1 MKIVQKFAVKT
12 KWTSKRTISVTNIE
26 GNKTPHPLAKKT
38 SFFQNVRLIV
48 DHCEASDVT
57 EDINMSYED
66 RSACEAAEEVPGE
79 QFILNVVTPLQL
91 GGRAKQVNYPAG
103 LTPSGFNG
111 CIRNLRHNTQVRRL
125 LFLPSANESQLVQI
139 ISLLLIWNLFICD
152 LFVFRSMICI
162 SEMLENSPRLERKTG
177 AHVPRMR
184 AQTVPSTARVTAI

>member
-1 MKIVQKFAVKT
+1 M
-12 KWTSKRTISVTNIE
+12 
-26 GNKTPHPLAKKT
+26 L

-66 RSACEAAEEVPGE
+66 RSACEAAEEVTGE

-111 CIRNLRHNTQVRRL
+111 CIRNLRHNGQVRRL

-139 ISLLLIWNLFICD
+139 ISLLLICQIFICD
-152 LFVFRSMICI
+152 LFV
-162 SEMLENSPRLERKTG
+162 LDL
-177 AHVPRMR
+177 
-184 AQTVPSTARVTAI
+184 